1 MKVKKIILFATAG
14 IIVASCTGK
23 SGGKPDFGDNEYA
36 VRTVSTQSTELST
49 SYPATIKGVQ
59 DVEIRPKVSGFIT
72 KVNVHEGQ
80 RVTAGQLLF
89 VIDNETYQAQVR
101 QAKAAVS
108 TAKAQLETSRLTLEN
123 SKELHKNNVIGD
135 FELATARNNFATAE
149 AALMQAKASLASAQ
163 EMLNYCY
170 VKSPV
175 SGVVGSLPY
184 KAGTLVSAGG
194 GEPLTTV
201 SDISTME
208 VYFSVT
214 EKDMLGMTKGKGGIN
229 EAIKNYPPVTLRL
242 ADGTVY
248 AHKGT
253 VVKASG
259 VIDEATGTIT
269 LIARFVNP
277 DNMLRSGGAGQVV
290 VADSSQA
297 AVVIPQEAAAEIQN
311 KIFVYLVGKDN
322 KVKYSELKV
331 LPQND
336 GNNYIVVEGMKAG
349 DRYVAKGIASLKDGM
364 QIKPITEEQY
374 LKKIDDAAKLG
385 ENQDKASGFIDAM
398 KK

>member
-322 KVKYSELKV
+322 KVKYSEIKV

>member
-108 TAKAQLETSRLTLEN
+108 TAKAQHETSRLTLEN

-184 KAGTLVSAGG
+184 KAGTLVSATG

-214 EKDMLGMTKGKGGIN
+214 EKDMLGMTKGKGGIS

-322 KVKYSELKV
+322 KVKYSEIKV

>member
-175 SGVVGSLPY
+175 SGVVGTLPY

-201 SDISTME
+201 SDISSME

-322 KVKYSELKV
+322 KVKYSEIKV

>member
-175 SGVVGSLPY
+175 SGVVGTLPY

-201 SDISTME
+201 SDISSME

-214 EKDMLGMTKGKGGIN
+214 EKDMLGMTKGKGGIS

-322 KVKYSELKV
+322 KVKYSEIKV

-349 DRYVAKGIASLKDGM
+349 DRYVAKGTASLKDGM

>member
-175 SGVVGSLPY
+175 SGVVGTLPY
-184 KAGTLVSAGG
+184 KAGTLVSATG

-322 KVKYSELKV
+322 KVKYSEIKV

-374 LKKIDDAAKLG
+374 LKKINDAAKLG
-385 ENQDKASGFIDAM
+385 EKQDKASGFIDAM

>member
-184 KAGTLVSAGG
+184 KAGTLVSASG

-214 EKDMLGMTKGKGGIN
+214 EKDMLGMTKGKGGIS

-253 VVKASG
+253 VVKASE

-322 KVKYSELKV
+322 KVKYSEIKV

>member
-175 SGVVGSLPY
+175 SGVVGTLPY
-184 KAGTLVSAGG
+184 KAGTLVSATG

-201 SDISTME
+201 SDISSME

-214 EKDMLGMTKGKGGIN
+214 EKDMLGMTKGKGGIS

-322 KVKYSELKV
+322 KVKYSEIKV

>member
-14 IIVASCTGK
+14 IIVASCTSK

-80 RVTAGQLLF
+80 QVTAGQLLF

-175 SGVVGSLPY
+175 SGVVGTLPY

-201 SDISTME
+201 SDISSME

-214 EKDMLGMTKGKGGIN
+214 EKDMLSMTKGKGGIN

-322 KVKYSELKV
+322 KVKYSEIKV

>member
-108 TAKAQLETSRLTLEN
+108 TAKAHLETSRLTLEN

-175 SGVVGSLPY
+175 SGVVGTLPY

-201 SDISTME
+201 SDISSME

-322 KVKYSELKV
+322 KVKYSEIKV

>member
-175 SGVVGSLPY
+175 SGVVGTLPY
-184 KAGTLVSAGG
+184 KAGTLVSATG

-322 KVKYSELKV
+322 KVKYSEIKV

>member
-23 SGGKPDFGDNEYA
+23 SGGKSDFGDNEYA

-184 KAGTLVSAGG
+184 KAGTLVSATG

-322 KVKYSELKV
+322 KVKYSEIKV

-374 LKKIDDAAKLG
+374 LKKIADAAKLG

>member
-175 SGVVGSLPY
+175 SGVVGTLPY

-269 LIARFVNP
+269 LIARFANP

-322 KVKYSELKV
+322 KVKYSEIKV

>member
-108 TAKAQLETSRLTLEN
+108 TAKAQLKTSRLTLEN

-184 KAGTLVSAGG
+184 KAGTLVSATG

-201 SDISTME
+201 SDISSME

-322 KVKYSELKV
+322 KVKYSEIKV

-385 ENQDKASGFIDAM
+385 ENQNKASGFIDAM

>member
-184 KAGTLVSAGG
+184 KAGTLVSATG

-322 KVKYSELKV
+322 KVKYSEIKV

>member
-149 AALMQAKASLASAQ
+149 AALMRAKASLASAQ

-184 KAGTLVSAGG
+184 KAGTLVSASG

-214 EKDMLGMTKGKGGIN
+214 EKDMLGMTKGKGGIS

-322 KVKYSELKV
+322 KVKYSEIKV

>member
-72 KVNVHEGQ
+72 MVNVHEGQ

-101 QAKAAVS
+101 QAKATVS

-175 SGVVGSLPY
+175 SGVVGTLPY
-184 KAGTLVSAGG
+184 KAGTLVSATG

-201 SDISTME
+201 SDISSME

-214 EKDMLGMTKGKGGIN
+214 EKDMLGMTKGKGGIS

-311 KIFVYLVGKDN
+311 KIFVFLVGKDN
-322 KVKYSELKV
+322 KVKYSEIKV

>member
-101 QAKAAVS
+101 QAKATVS

-184 KAGTLVSAGG
+184 KAGTLVSASG

-214 EKDMLGMTKGKGGIN
+214 EKDMLGMTKGKGGIS

-322 KVKYSELKV
+322 KVKYSEIKV

-385 ENQDKASGFIDAM
+385 ENQDKASEFIDAM

>member
-108 TAKAQLETSRLTLEN
+108 TAKAHLETSRLTLEN

-175 SGVVGSLPY
+175 SGVVGTLPY

-201 SDISTME
+201 SDISSME

-277 DNMLRSGGAGQVV
+277 DNMLRRGGAGQVV

-297 AVVIPQEAAAEIQN
+297 AVIIPQEAAAEIQN

-322 KVKYSELKV
+322 KVKYSEIKV

>member
-175 SGVVGSLPY
+175 SGVVGTLPY

-214 EKDMLGMTKGKGGIN
+214 EKDMLGMTKGKGGIS

-290 VADSSQA
+290 VADCSQA

-322 KVKYSELKV
+322 KVKYSEIKV

>member
-49 SYPATIKGVQ
+49 FYPATIKGVQ

-175 SGVVGSLPY
+175 SGVVGTLPY
-184 KAGTLVSAGG
+184 KAGTLVSATG

-214 EKDMLGMTKGKGGIN
+214 EKDMLGMTKGKGGIS

-322 KVKYSELKV
+322 KVKYSEIKV

-364 QIKPITEEQY
+364 QIKPIPEEQY

>member
-175 SGVVGSLPY
+175 SGVVGTLPY

-201 SDISTME
+201 SDISSME

-277 DNMLRSGGAGQVV
+277 DNMLRSGGAGQVL

-322 KVKYSELKV
+322 KVKYSEIKV

-385 ENQDKASGFIDAM
+385 KNQDKASGFIDAM

>member
-175 SGVVGSLPY
+175 SGVVGTLPY

-322 KVKYSELKV
+322 KVKYSEIKV

>member
-163 EMLNYCY
+163 EMLSYCY

-175 SGVVGSLPY
+175 SGVVGTLPY

-322 KVKYSELKV
+322 KVKYSEIKV

>member
-184 KAGTLVSAGG
+184 KAGTLVSATG

-201 SDISTME
+201 SDISSME

-290 VADSSQA
+290 VADSSQT

-322 KVKYSELKV
+322 KVKYSEIKV

>member
-89 VIDNETYQAQVR
+89 VIDNETYKAQVR

-175 SGVVGSLPY
+175 SGVVGTLPY

-201 SDISTME
+201 SDISSME

-322 KVKYSELKV
+322 KVKYSEIKV

-385 ENQDKASGFIDAM
+385 QNQDKASGFIDAM

>member
-175 SGVVGSLPY
+175 SGVVGTLPY

-201 SDISTME
+201 SDISSME

-214 EKDMLGMTKGKGGIN
+214 EKDMLGMTKGKGGIK

-277 DNMLRSGGAGQVV
+277 DNMLRSGGAGQVL

-322 KVKYSELKV
+322 KVKYSEIKV

-385 ENQDKASGFIDAM
+385 KNQDKASGFIDAM

>member
-175 SGVVGSLPY
+175 SGVVGTLPY

-201 SDISTME
+201 SDISSME

-297 AVVIPQEAAAEIQN
+297 AVIIPQEAAAEIQN

-322 KVKYSELKV
+322 KVKYSEIKV

>member
-175 SGVVGSLPY
+175 SGAVGTLPY
-184 KAGTLVSAGG
+184 KAGTLVSASG

-214 EKDMLGMTKGKGGIN
+214 EKDMLGMTKGKGGIS

-290 VADSSQA
+290 VADCSQA

-311 KIFVYLVGKDN
+311 KIFVYLLGKDN
-322 KVKYSELKV
+322 KVKYSEIKV

>member
-175 SGVVGSLPY
+175 SGVVGTLPY
-184 KAGTLVSAGG
+184 KAGTLVSATG

-214 EKDMLGMTKGKGGIN
+214 EKDMLGMTKGKGGIS

-297 AVVIPQEAAAEIQN
+297 AVVIPQESAAEIQN

-322 KVKYSELKV
+322 KVKYSEIKV

>member
-175 SGVVGSLPY
+175 SGVVGTLPY
-184 KAGTLVSAGG
+184 KAGTLVSATG

-201 SDISTME
+201 SDISSME

-214 EKDMLGMTKGKGGIN
+214 EKDMLGMTKGKGGIS

-322 KVKYSELKV
+322 KVKYSEIKV

-349 DRYVAKGIASLKDGM
+349 DRYVAKGIASLKDGI

>member
-108 TAKAQLETSRLTLEN
+108 TAKAHLETSRLTLEN
-123 SKELHKNNVIGD
+123 AKELHKNNVIGD

-175 SGVVGSLPY
+175 SGVVGTLPY

-201 SDISTME
+201 SDISSME

-297 AVVIPQEAAAEIQN
+297 AVIIPQEAAAEIQN

-322 KVKYSELKV
+322 KVKYSEIKV

>member
-184 KAGTLVSAGG
+184 KAGTLVSASG

-214 EKDMLGMTKGKGGIN
+214 EKDMLGMTKGKGGIS

-322 KVKYSELKV
+322 KVKYSEIKV

>member
-135 FELATARNNFATAE
+135 FELATARNNFTTAE

-184 KAGTLVSAGG
+184 KAGTLVSATG

-269 LIARFVNP
+269 LIARFINP

-322 KVKYSELKV
+322 KVKYSEIKV

>member
-108 TAKAQLETSRLTLEN
+108 TAKAHLETSRLTLEN

-175 SGVVGSLPY
+175 SGVVGTLPY

-201 SDISTME
+201 SDISSME

-297 AVVIPQEAAAEIQN
+297 AVIIPQEAAAEIQN

-322 KVKYSELKV
+322 KVKYSEIKV

>member
-80 RVTAGQLLF
+80 QVTAGQLLF

-175 SGVVGSLPY
+175 SGVVGTLPY

-201 SDISTME
+201 SDISSME

-214 EKDMLGMTKGKGGIN
+214 EKDMLSMTKGKGGIN

-322 KVKYSELKV
+322 KVKYSEIKV

-385 ENQDKASGFIDAM
+385 KNQDKASGFIDAM

>member
-175 SGVVGSLPY
+175 SGVVGTLPY

-201 SDISTME
+201 SDISSME

-214 EKDMLGMTKGKGGIN
+214 EKDMLGMTKGKGGIK

-322 KVKYSELKV
+322 KVKYSEIKV

-385 ENQDKASGFIDAM
+385 KNQDKASGFIDAM

>member
-1 MKVKKIILFATAG
+1 MKMKKIILFATAG

-175 SGVVGSLPY
+175 SGVVGTLPY
-184 KAGTLVSAGG
+184 KAGTLVSATG

-214 EKDMLGMTKGKGGIN
+214 EKDMLGMTKGKGGIS

-322 KVKYSELKV
+322 KVKYSEIKV

>member
-175 SGVVGSLPY
+175 SGVVGTLPY
-184 KAGTLVSAGG
+184 KAGSLVSAGG

-269 LIARFVNP
+269 LIAHFVNP

-322 KVKYSELKV
+322 KVRYSEIKV

-374 LKKIDDAAKLG
+374 MKKIDDAAKLG

>member
-175 SGVVGSLPY
+175 SGVVGTLPY
-184 KAGTLVSAGG
+184 KAGTLVSATG

-214 EKDMLGMTKGKGGIN
+214 EKDMLGMTKGKGGIS
-229 EAIKNYPPVTLRL
+229 EAIKNYPPVMLRL

-322 KVKYSELKV
+322 KVKYSEIKV